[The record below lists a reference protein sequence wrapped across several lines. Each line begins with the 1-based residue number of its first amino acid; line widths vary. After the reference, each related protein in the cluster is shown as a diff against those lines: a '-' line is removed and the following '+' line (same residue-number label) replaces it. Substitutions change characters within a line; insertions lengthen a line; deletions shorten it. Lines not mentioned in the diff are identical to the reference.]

1 MDDGFSLNMD
11 VFYPASL
18 SILWGPGKSFKTM
31 CNSCM
36 HISMNNFFIK
46 FLKQRQREKK
56 RSEYIPF
63 SVIPYSFLSQSVPT
77 CLPPSVT
84 QYLLLKRTI
93 KLHSFLPLPSSFLPF
108 ILSFFVSLFL
118 FSHSLL
124 HLPLPLQYSL
134 LCLFL

>member
-18 SILWGPGKSFKTM
+18 SILWGPGNSFKTM

-56 RSEYIPF
+56 GASTSLPQSFQLPQSVSTYLPTSLSHSVPIVETNNQIAFF
-63 SVIPYSFLSQSVPT
+63 SSFAIFPPLYSFFFRLT
-77 CLPPSVT
+77 
-84 QYLLLKRTI
+84 
-93 KLHSFLPLPSSFLPF
+93 LPSSSLPPPVF
-108 ILSFFVSLFL
+108 SSLSFPLTSHFFL
-118 FSHSLL
+118 S
-124 HLPLPLQYSL
+124 
-134 LCLFL
+134 

>member
-1 MDDGFSLNMD
+1 MNDGFSLNMD

-18 SILWGPGKSFKTM
+18 SILWGPGNSFKTM

-56 RSEYIPF
+56 GASTSLPQSF
-63 SVIPYSFLSQSVPT
+63 PSFLSQSVPT

-108 ILSFFVSLFL
+108 ILSFFVSLFPFL
-118 FSHSLL
+118 HSLL
-124 HLPLPLQYSL
+124 HLPLPLQYFL

>member
-1 MDDGFSLNMD
+1 MNDGFSLNMD

-18 SILWGPGKSFKTM
+18 SIIWGPGNSFKTM

-56 RSEYIPF
+56 GASTSLPQSF
-63 SVIPYSFLSQSVPT
+63 PSFLSQSVPT

-108 ILSFFVSLFL
+108 ILSFFVSLFP
-118 FSHSLL
+118 FSYSLL

-134 LCLFL
+134 ICLFL